1 LAFPRRWPNLK
12 SKTMSMTRTDMAQD
26 GIEPLRNPDAEAHT
40 VLILP
45 GLYNSGEGHWQTIWE
60 QAWPH
65 ARRVQQ
71 HDWDAPDRDAWVSQ
85 LDASI
90 RAATGPVLIAA
101 HSLGCALTAWWA
113 ERHAGE
119 AHASKVKGALLVAVP
134 DVERQDFPAGVKGFS
149 PMPRR
154 RLPFRTI
161 VAASS
166 NDPWC
171 GLSRAKSWAE
181 DWGAAFHDIGPLG
194 HINAESG
201 LGNWQEGQ
209 AWITALK
216 SRQQ

>member
-1 LAFPRRWPNLK
+1 
-12 SKTMSMTRTDMAQD
+12 MSETKTDMAPT
-26 GIEPLRNPDAEAHT
+26 GIEPDRNSDAQAHT

-45 GLYNSGEGHWQTIWE
+45 GLYNSGAGHWQTLWE
-60 QAWPH
+60 QNWPH
-65 ARRVQQ
+65 ARRVRQQ
-71 HDWDAPDRDAWVSQ
+71 DWDAPDRTAWVST
-85 LDASI
+85 LDAAI
-90 RAATGPVLIAA
+90 RAADRPVVIAA

-113 ERHAGE
+113 EGHAGD
-119 AHASKVKGALLVAVP
+119 AHASKVKGALLVALP
-134 DVERQDFPAGVKGFS
+134 DVERQDFPAGVRGFC

-171 GLSRAKSWAE
+171 GLQQAKSWAE
-181 DWGAAFHDIGPLG
+181 DWGAEFHDIGPLG

-201 LGNWQEGQ
+201 LGNWPEGQ